1 MLPPIFHMVRLS
13 KRLAAVA
20 GCVEKNSTVIDV
32 GTDHGLVPVWLVQAG
47 IAGKIYAT
55 DLKPGP
61 LHRAGELVR
70 ETETERFITLRVCDG
85 LDGFSSADAD
95 TVIVSGMGGENITGI
110 LSRAPWTKDGASLV
124 LQPQSKSDVL
134 RRFLLEN
141 GYTVQSEHLV
151 EDAGRFYQI
160 LCACGGKGEAYTE
173 AELYTGRFEQVKD
186 EPLLR
191 PYLEK
196 LSTLAQKAAPY
207 DENACGL
214 LRQYDTLKKRLYH
227 DESM

>member
-47 IAGKIYAT
+47 IAGKVYAT

-70 ETETERFITLRVCDG
+70 ETETEEFIKLCICDG
-85 LDGFSSADAD
+85 LDGFGAADAD
-95 TVIVSGMGGENITGI
+95 TVIVSGMGGENIAGI
-110 LSRAPWTKDGASLV
+110 LSRALWTKDGVHLI
-124 LQPQSKSDVL
+124 LQPQSKNDTL

-151 EDAGRFYQI
+151 EDTGRFYQI

-173 AELYTGRFEQVKD
+173 AELYTGRFEQVRD
-186 EPLLR
+186 EPLLSS
-191 PYLEK
+191 YLEH
-196 LSTLAQKAAPY
+196 LSARVRKAAPY
-207 DENACGL
+207 DEKARGL
-214 LRQYDTLKKRLYH
+214 SRQYNEMKMRLYR
-227 DESM
+227 DKDM

>member
-47 IAGKIYAT
+47 IAGKVYAT

-70 ETETERFITLRVCDG
+70 ETKTERFITLRVCDG
-85 LDGFSSADAD
+85 LDGFSAADAD
-95 TVIVSGMGGENITGI
+95 TVIVSGMGGENIAGI
-110 LSRAPWTKDGASLV
+110 LSRAPWTKDGVRLV
-124 LQPQSKSDVL
+124 LQPQSKSDAL

-160 LCACGGKGEAYTE
+160 LCACGGEGKSYTE
-173 AELYTGRFEQVKD
+173 AELYTGRFEQVSD
-186 EPLLR
+186 EPLML
-191 PYLEK
+191 PYLER
-196 LSTLAQKAAPY
+196 LSARVRKAAPY
-207 DENACGL
+207 DENSRGL
-214 LRQYDTLKKRLYH
+214 LRQYNEMKMRLYH
-227 DESM
+227 DKNM